1 VSATR
6 ASLTFAALLGLGAG
20 TLFLVMRDH
29 GFHPT
34 DDGFI
39 FAYSYRVLN
48 GEVPYRDF
56 VFERTPLTVY
66 AHAAWLLLPDGWQIQ
81 AGRLAFYVEMALS
94 ALVMTVWAVS
104 RGLRPN
110 LMTGTIVVGALLI
123 ALHNFPPMPWPT
135 VDGVFLAAVGSA
147 AFLAWRDGRSLRWLA
162 LSSTALTLA
171 VFAKQSFA
179 PLVILVVLYAVVAG
193 ARASGRR
200 GMAAALT
207 PPALLVS
214 AVVAYLVATGALDDF
229 LFQIAQPTQMRPTAT
244 NPWTGDLV
252 VVGLRPYL
260 VALTPAFALPLIAVA
275 AAYFWRDRATVA
287 WLSPLIP
294 LGVLLVAA
302 VLLPAE
308 TYASGFV
315 IFYACAM
322 LAIAEAVRVA
332 RGGTAVA
339 PLAAYPVVLL
349 AAWCASLSFAYQS
362 PILACGVIGPILA
375 LAVPP
380 RPMRLASAIAGATLA
395 FVATVSLLLNLEL
408 PYRDSPRAELTADLY
423 EIYPRFGHLY
433 TNEENAARH
442 RELRDASTRF
452 ALEPGRDFVVLIS
465 FPLAHFLTRTHNPV
479 SVDWLEPQEYFGN
492 EDRLRRELDAS
503 RPVLIVQR
511 QFGSAVGVGPDPV
524 SCARAAAAMPAFV
537 STLLG
542 RSALAFEGTHFCVY
556 VP

>member
-1 VSATR
+1 VSAR
-6 ASLTFAALLGLGAG
+6 GASLTFAALLGLVAGA
-20 TLFLVMRDH
+20 LFLLMRDH

-56 VFERTPLTVY
+56 VFERTPLTLY

-81 AGRLAFYVEMALS
+81 AGRLAFYLEMAAS
-94 ALVMTVWAVS
+94 ALVMTLWAVS

-110 LMTGTIVVGALLI
+110 VLTATVLGGSLLI

-135 VDGVFLAAVGSA
+135 VDAVFLAAAGSA
-147 AFLAWRDGRSLRWLA
+147 AFLVWRDGRSAGWLA
-162 LSSTALTLA
+162 LSVAALTLA

-179 PLVILVVLYAVVAG
+179 PLLILVVLYAVVSG
-193 ARASGRR
+193 ARAADPRR
-200 GMAAALT
+200 IAVALA
-207 PPALLVS
+207 PPAVLVS
-214 AVVAYLVATGALDDF
+214 AVAAYLVGTGALDDF
-229 LFQIAQPTQMRPTAT
+229 LFQIAQPTQMRPTPT

-252 VVGLRPYL
+252 VVGVRPYL
-260 VALTPAFALPLIAVA
+260 VALAPGFALPLIGLAVT
-275 AAYFWRDRATVA
+275 YFRRDRGSLAL
-287 WLSPLIP
+287 LSALIP
-294 LGVLLVAA
+294 FGLLLVAA
-302 VLLPAE
+302 VLMPADP
-308 TYASGFV
+308 YLSGFV
-315 IFYACAM
+315 IFYACVT
-322 LAIAEAVRVA
+322 LALADAVRVA
-332 RGGTAVA
+332 RGDGAVV
-339 PLAAYPVVLL
+339 PLVAYPIVLL

-362 PILACGVIGPILA
+362 PILACGMIGPILA
-375 LAVPP
+375 LALPA
-380 RPMRLASAIAGATLA
+380 RPMRFASAVAGATIA
-395 FVATVSLLLNLEL
+395 FVATISLLLNLEL

-423 EIYPRFGHLY
+423 EIFPRFGHLY

-452 ALEPGRDFVVLIS
+452 ALEQHRDFVVLTS

-492 EDRLRRELDAS
+492 EERLRRELDAT

-511 QFGSAVGVGPDPV
+511 QFGSAVGVGRDPL
-524 SCARAAAAMPAFV
+524 SCAGAAAATPGFA
-537 STLLG
+537 STLLAG
-542 RSALAFEGTHFCVY
+542 STLVFEGEHFCVY

>member
-1 VSATR
+1 VSASR
-6 ASLTFAALLGLGAG
+6 AGITFAALLGAIAG
-20 TLFLVMRDH
+20 TLFLVMREH

-81 AGRLAFYVEMALS
+81 AGRLAFYFEMAAS
-94 ALVMTVWAVS
+94 ALVMTLWAVS

-110 LMTGTIVVGALLI
+110 VSTIAIVGGGLLI

-147 AFLAWRDGRSLRWLA
+147 AFLAWRDGRALRWLA
-162 LSSTALTLA
+162 LSVTALTLA

-179 PLVILVVLYAVVAG
+179 PLLVLVVLYAIVAG
-193 ARASGRR
+193 ARAGDRR
-200 GMAAALT
+200 RIAVALV

-214 AVVAYLVATGALDDF
+214 AVVAYLIATGALDDF

-260 VALTPAFALPLIAVA
+260 VALAPAFALPLVAIALT
-275 AAYFWRDRATVA
+275 YFQRDRAPFA
-287 WLSPLIP
+287 ALSGIIP
-294 LGVLLVAA
+294 LGLLLVAA
-302 VLLPAE
+302 VLSPVD
-308 TYASGFV
+308 TYQSGFV
-315 IFYACAM
+315 IFYGFAM
-322 LAIAEAVRVA
+322 LAIADAVRVA
-332 RGGTAVA
+332 RGGASVV
-339 PLAAYPVVLL
+339 PLVAYPVVLL
-349 AAWCASLSFAYQS
+349 AAWCTSLSFAYQS
-362 PILACGVIGPILA
+362 PILACGMIGPILA
-375 LAVPP
+375 LALPA
-380 RPMRLASAIAGATLA
+380 RPMRLARALAGATLA
-395 FVATVSLLLNLEL
+395 FVVTVSLLLNLEL

-423 EIYPRFGHLY
+423 EIFPRLGHLY
-433 TNEENAARH
+433 TNTENVERH
-442 RELRDASTRF
+442 RELRDATTRF
-452 ALEPGRDFVVLIS
+452 ALERGRDFVVLTS

-492 EDRLRRELDAS
+492 EERLQQELDAA

-511 QFGSAVGVGPDPV
+511 QFGSAVGVGTEPV
-524 SCARAAAAMPAFV
+524 SCARAAAAMPAFA

-542 RSALAFEGTHFCVY
+542 RSALVFEGTYFCVY